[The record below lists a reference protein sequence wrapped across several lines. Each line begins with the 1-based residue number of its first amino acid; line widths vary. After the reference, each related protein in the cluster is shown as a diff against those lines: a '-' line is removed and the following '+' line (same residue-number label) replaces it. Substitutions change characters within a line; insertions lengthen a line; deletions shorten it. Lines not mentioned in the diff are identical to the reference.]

1 MERTASNV
9 ISDGKDT
16 LDSPHGVHDSIP
28 EGTELQ
34 PPPSPPPLPSPPPFM
49 GPNKPNLRAPTL
61 PSIVRLKQHPPPTSS
76 TALYHATSID
86 ESQEVGFGV
95 YESDMRREM
104 DLEEPAGGAA
114 AFSGVS
120 SCSDTD
126 GTGIHW
132 LDTEKSRSLADGN
145 RLEAAPAAAAA
156 TGLQA
161 RDDDIFDLPVGQGGP
176 DTKRK
181 LCILSLD
188 GGGMRG
194 LIAARMLTRLESLIQ
209 VKKGFEFF
217 FLKSSLFLSSI
228 FQLRSSLHHY

>member
-9 ISDGKDT
+9 ISEEKDT
-16 LDSPHGVHDSIP
+16 LDSPHSVHDSIP

-34 PPPSPPPLPSPPPFM
+34 PPPPPPPFM
-49 GPNKPNLRAPTL
+49 GLNIPNLRAPTL

-76 TALYHATSID
+76 TALYHTTSID
-86 ESQEVGFGV
+86 ESQEVGFRV
-95 YESDMRREM
+95 YESDMSREV
-104 DLEEPAGGAA
+104 DLEEPVGGAA
-114 AFSGVS
+114 AFSRVS

-145 RLEAAPAAAAA
+145 RLEAAPAAAA

-209 VKKGFEFF
+209 VKKGFDFF

>member
-1 MERTASNV
+1 MS
-9 ISDGKDT
+9 
-16 LDSPHGVHDSIP
+16 
-28 EGTELQ
+28 
-34 PPPSPPPLPSPPPFM
+34 
-49 GPNKPNLRAPTL
+49 
-61 PSIVRLKQHPPPTSS
+61 
-76 TALYHATSID
+76 
-86 ESQEVGFGV
+86 
-95 YESDMRREM
+95 REM

-114 AFSGVS
+114 VFSRVS

-132 LDTEKSRSLADGN
+132 LDTEKSRSLADGD
-145 RLEAAPAAAAA
+145 RLEAAPAA

-217 FLKSSLFLSSI
+217 CLKSSLFLSSI

>member
-1 MERTASNV
+1 MS
-9 ISDGKDT
+9 
-16 LDSPHGVHDSIP
+16 
-28 EGTELQ
+28 
-34 PPPSPPPLPSPPPFM
+34 
-49 GPNKPNLRAPTL
+49 
-61 PSIVRLKQHPPPTSS
+61 
-76 TALYHATSID
+76 
-86 ESQEVGFGV
+86 
-95 YESDMRREM
+95 REM

-114 AFSGVS
+114 AFSRVS

-132 LDTEKSRSLADGN
+132 LDTEKSRSLADGD
-145 RLEAAPAAAAA
+145 RLEAAPAA

-217 FLKSSLFLSSI
+217 CLKSSLFLSSI

>member
-1 MERTASNV
+1 
-9 ISDGKDT
+9 
-16 LDSPHGVHDSIP
+16 
-28 EGTELQ
+28 
-34 PPPSPPPLPSPPPFM
+34 
-49 GPNKPNLRAPTL
+49 
-61 PSIVRLKQHPPPTSS
+61 
-76 TALYHATSID
+76 
-86 ESQEVGFGV
+86 
-95 YESDMRREM
+95 M

-114 AFSGVS
+114 AFSRVS

-217 FLKSSLFLSSI
+217 FLKSSLFL
-228 FQLRSSLHHY
+228 